1 VDGRHEA
8 RSDVEKGRS
17 AMKTTR
23 YQLHMDSKSMQ
34 KILPIIVG
42 VIMTT
47 RSQMDLDLDEKQFV
61 SERGDPST
69 AVSTLGNRI
78 T

>member
-1 VDGRHEA
+1 
-8 RSDVEKGRS
+8 
-17 AMKTTR
+17 
-23 YQLHMDSKSMQ
+23 MDSKSMQ

-47 RSQMDLDLDEKQFV
+47 RSQMDLDEKQFV

-69 AVSTLGNRI
+69 AVSTFGNRI